1 MLLVMLRD
9 VIQLHALGSQEENVK
24 KYYHYHFIANCLSMY
39 IETAPVDNMTALNGI
54 NTEETLHRVR
64 RRSMLYVF
72 SCAPV
77 SCVTL
82 YATFSRFSWLS
93 VLH

>member
-1 MLLVMLRD
+1 MLLVMLHD
-9 VIQLHALGSQEENVK
+9 VIQLYALGSQEENVK
-24 KYYHYHFIANCLSMY
+24 KYYHYHFIANSLSSY
-39 IETAPVDNMTALNGI
+39 IEAAPVENVTVLNGI

-64 RRSMLYVF
+64 RWSMLYIF

-82 YATFSRFSWLS
+82 YAMFSRFSGLS
-93 VLH
+93 VLQ